1 MPMVARRLRDP
12 DINPCLLESD
22 ASTSC
27 MDENNYNR
35 ERCST
40 YFLKYK
46 NCRKFWN
53 SIMVQRRQNGVK
65 PSMPTAAERDEIL
78 GAMGKMPY

>member
-1 MPMVARRLRDP
+1 MDV
-12 DINPCLLESD
+12 CLEFGEERKGNESD
-22 ASTSC
+22 ASTRC
-27 MDENNYNR
+27 MDENNYDR
-35 ERCST
+35 EMCSN

-53 SIMVQRRQNGVK
+53 SIMLQRRQNGVK
-65 PSMPTAAERDEIL
+65 PHMPTAAERNEIL